1 MTFWDVP
8 LGAAAT
14 TFLVVFVLMF
24 IASTYQITKLVGWKT
39 RYTAIWVYTVLRIGA
54 QICAIGFSSSQSNIV
69 NWLIGYLVLGAEGYF
84 TLVLSAFMFLC
95 VFQKQFGEDYLRPT
109 APEGIKGINKLRWK
123 MRHSPAFYFHWI
135 LIPANAILI
144 AGGSMASGVN
154 YQALDHSNKIR
165 TARALRCTGQAIFLL
180 MTIILGLL
188 AAKLYLKEHKK
199 GALLLSVAIA
209 WPFLLVRGIYGI
221 LAAVLPAFD
230 YYNFNNYTSVG
241 ISESLVVG
249 EYVMGTT
256 MEVCAAGTFLIQALM
271 TKFTPPPVPNSKTSK
286 MEA

>member
-1 MTFWDVP
+1 MAFWDVP
-8 LGAAAT
+8 LGAAAS
-14 TFLVVFVLMF
+14 TFLVIFVLMF
-24 IASTYQITKLVGWKT
+24 IASTYQIIKFVGWKT

-54 QICAIGFSSSQSNIV
+54 QICAIGFSASTSNIV

-84 TLVLSAFMFLC
+84 TLVLSAYMFLC
-95 VFQKQFGEDYLRPT
+95 VFQKQFGEDYLRP
-109 APEGIKGINKLRWK
+109 AVPEGIKGLNGIRWK
-123 MRHSPAFYFHWI
+123 LRHSPAFYFHWI

-154 YQALDHSNKIR
+154 YQDSGHSNKIT

-180 MTIILGLL
+180 MTVILGSL
-188 AAKLYLKEHKK
+188 AAKLYFKEHKR
-199 GALLLSVAIA
+199 GALLLAVAIA

-230 YYNFNNYTSVG
+230 YYNFKNYTSSG

-256 MEVCAAGTFLIQALM
+256 MEVCAAGTFLVQALM
-271 TKFTPPPVPNSKTSK
+271 TKYIPPSPPNSKLG
-286 MEA
+286 A